1 MCTPPSKLDSQSKKY
16 NMKSFRLWSILSLA
30 AVVSLS
36 ACSED
41 EDPVDNNQNN
51 NDPVGIQG
59 EWYSS
64 GDNVAPL
71 LSALFGTDSIYIK
84 FNTDLSYSVEQY
96 DTSGAKLELSGTYI
110 QTESNVGSI
119 WTIEVNQTS
128 PAVLT
133 SEGIF
138 EIDGSTMQ
146 YEIVQTD
153 PDIGATP
160 PTAATGFG
168 TSASGG
174 TPLGAFNIQ
183 KYVRID

>member
-1 MCTPPSKLDSQSKKY
+1 
-16 NMKSFRLWSILSLA
+16 MKSFRLWSILSIVAL
-30 AVVSLS
+30 LGFS

-41 EDPVDNNQNN
+41 EDPANNNQNT
-51 NDPVGIQG
+51 NDPVGLQG

-64 GDNVAPL
+64 GTNVAPL
-71 LSALFGTDSIYIK
+71 LSALFATDSIYIK
-84 FNTDLSYSVEQY
+84 FNTDLSYTVEQY
-96 DTSGAKLELSGTYI
+96 DTSGAKLELNGTYI
-110 QTESNVGSI
+110 QTESNVGNV
-119 WTIEVNQTS
+119 WTITVNQTS

-138 EIDGSTMQ
+138 EVDGNTMQ

-183 KYVRID
+183 KYVRIN